1 MAVFPRELRQ
11 VVCGGGGSSRHW
23 RIFLVALW
31 RRRGSRNQG
40 HVQHSVLGRAAVGGV
55 TETDV
60 NFAAASDAIII
71 GFGVRPQAGVRQ
83 VAEREKVDI
92 RLYRV
97 IYQAIEDINAAR
109 VGLLAPEEVEVDTG
123 SATVRETFKMPKVGV
138 IAGCIVTEG
147 EIANTDRV
155 RIVRDGV
162 IVHDGAIM
170 SMRHYRDDVSSV
182 RAGTEC
188 GIGIEDFQ
196 DIKEGDVIEGYRI
209 EQVARKE

>member
-1 MAVFPRELRQ
+1 MRSRRWTSPRCAIN
-11 VVCGGGGSSRHW
+11 V
-23 RIFLVALW
+23 I
-31 RRRGSRNQG
+31 
-40 HVQHSVLGRAAVGGV
+40 RAAVGGI

-60 NFAAASDAIII
+60 NACRGIRCHHHRLRRASY
-71 GFGVRPQAGVRQ
+71 RHGVRQ
-83 VAEREKVDI
+83 AAEREKVDI

-109 VGLLAPEEVEVDTG
+109 VGLLAPEERRGRHWFRHRARNLQDAQG
-123 SATVRETFKMPKVGV
+123 RRH
-138 IAGCIVTEG
+138 CRLLIVTEG
-147 EIANTDRV
+147 EIANTDHV

-162 IVHDGAIM
+162 IVHDGSIM

-182 RAGTEC
+182 RSGTEC